1 MHLVTQADSSAGFTV
16 CQNIVKICIQLFNG
30 IPVSYTHLLSYL
42 LFGIGCFFL
51 ISTVTSNLIMKQV
64 VVEKASAFYQE
75 VIYMSDQ
82 YVGNYFEQQNDLSL
96 IHIYSNHGN
105 HPLQ

>member
-1 MHLVTQADSSAGFTV
+1 MHLTLTKKY
-16 CQNIVKICIQLFNG
+16 I
-30 IPVSYTHLLSYL
+30 LSYL

-75 VIYMSDQ
+75 GIYMSDR
-82 YVGNYFEQQNDLSL
+82 
-96 IHIYSNHGN
+96 
-105 HPLQ
+105 

>member
-1 MHLVTQADSSAGFTV
+1 MHLTLTKKY
-16 CQNIVKICIQLFNG
+16 I
-30 IPVSYTHLLSYL
+30 LSYL

-75 VIYMSDQ
+75 GIYMSDPVS
-82 YVGNYFEQQNDLSL
+82 YTHLTL
-96 IHIYSNHGN
+96 PTIYSV
-105 HPLQ
+105 